1 MLDLFKGA
9 IERERETQE
18 AYREMLRFNDD
29 PDIKRII
36 EGFVR
41 QEQHYEETL
50 LTLQSTL
57 RSPTIE
63 SFEEPSLPGRF
74 RCIGRHQRRSA
85 AWAHGMICLRGD
97 TRQPLV

>member
-1 MLDLFKGA
+1 MKLSDLFKGA

-18 AYREMLRFNDD
+18 AYREMLPFNDD

-41 QEQHYEETL
+41 QEQHHEETL

-57 RSPTIE
+57 RT
-63 SFEEPSLPGRF
+63 PGGEF
-74 RCIGRHQRRSA
+74 SGV
-85 AWAHGMICLRGD
+85 
-97 TRQPLV
+97 T

>member
-1 MLDLFKGA
+1 VGELTARHMKLLDLFKGA

-18 AYREMLRFNDD
+18 AYREMLPFNDD

-41 QEQHYEETL
+41 QEQHHEETL

-57 RSPTIE
+57 RT
-63 SFEEPSLPGRF
+63 PGGEF
-74 RCIGRHQRRSA
+74 SGV
-85 AWAHGMICLRGD
+85 
-97 TRQPLV
+97 T